1 MNNKR
6 GKRISINPYCEYKNK
21 MKDEMYE
28 LIINTV
34 DEIFNEKKYKNKVF
48 FNKYNLPEIDIS
60 DEQKIRIIKEDF
72 KINKTYNNNRI
83 ERICKNL
90 ELEESRRKLK
100 ELVYNKIK

>member
-1 MNNKR
+1 MNHER
-6 GKRISINPYCEYKNK
+6 GKRILINPYCEYKNK

-34 DEIFNEKKYKNKVF
+34 EEIFNEKKYKNNVF
-48 FNKYNLPEIDIS
+48 FNKYNLPEIDMS
-60 DEQKIRIIKEDF
+60 DKQKIRKIKEDF
-72 KINKTYNNNRI
+72 KINKTYNNYRI

-100 ELVYNKIK
+100 ELVYYKLK